1 MPRYIKGVELTQDG
15 MHAIFERMGQ
25 NITSGII
32 YNGNPDIR
40 VDVLN
45 QQGFM
50 PILTGVN
57 PTQESGH
64 WIMLIKGQGNHYYLF
79 DPLGEGSGKGYKNI
93 LARKLP
99 ENATLSVIP
108 NDAGFNMGLCGYW
121 VASAGVRA
129 HTALTGDN
137 PPTLENLGQ
146 TITQEMQNE
155 LDGNGYGDIT
165 GWLRAVANEF
175 PAGDAQTDAT
185 ALRRATEKDLHIE
198 VPTLISTGTTTTP
211 KEIPPQPTTPS
222 AILNSS
228 ILDDDVDVHGV
239 IEHVHKEYLRHPYP
253 GPLKNPKDATEGRL
267 SPNEGPDRTTHGLA
281 HTIRTMAC
289 AEVMVEEAR
298 KAKFRGEKLGT
309 AQDGRTLADV
319 TPEELKKILIAQAF
333 FVVGRDD
340 ERSGYDDKLKRN
352 FYEEYHK
359 KSEQAFRKYVEDN
372 KLIGKIFK
380 DQKEVDHYAAIV
392 LDERHSW
399 DQTPAHVLINQ
410 GHMVDLMRVKSPSE
424 VVVERAY
431 NTLKNSVGS
440 LGAEVVLR
448 THREFFLATGSAVP
462 SFNPQANENL
472 RAEEPYENMVSQK
485 YVIEKG
491 KTINT
496 LAEARRVASD
506 YRPNENERF
515 VTIREHTAIEENNIH
530 SEEAKKLFKEG
541 GAYEN
546 PYSGEKYAIKKGKDL
561 NSMSDIRVINS
572 KSPMTE
578 DERLITIKEYYS
590 LPEIKNKFPGHS
602 TQLAESPAT
611 DFARTCE
618 QKPSICL
625 GAIKEARQQ
634 IKIDAVKE
642 VLQAS
647 SDKKRKKPN
656 RDEIAAARIIHQIMA
671 NPEVIQND
679 HVLLNGQKLE
689 EQFFRDLLAK
699 CDMAVVGSLLNNTD
713 VNNIDR
719 LMQHEKDT
727 EFHSTD
733 PKAVP
738 VKIGETWNE
747 EIRKKG
753 GEYRDKIKHDLI
765 FLMQN
770 DAWYYSRVN
779 AIAQNRDKGSTF
791 KEVMF
796 TALLTPLTSKALVDT
811 HGRTSSPKLL
821 YRGLN
826 FSEDFQNKLV
836 NQANTI
842 IANSSKHLFTDLSAQ
857 DFMQIKLNDL
867 SKISARTNASNSVN
881 IEVPRTIFDSNTIFE
896 INDPEGLLQAKQ
908 VGTHVQDSEDEFSF
922 YLPDDVALVPTK
934 VSLDGKTSTGAD
946 RYIITFTTIKSPD
959 FIHRHES
966 GFAINS
972 LIKIQNAQV
981 METVNAIKTELPGDL
996 EEKLFALQLKMV
1008 EQSHL
1013 PIRGG
1018 FLDRI
1023 LHYFS
1028 GKDDQKISLERK
1040 IFLNEKVIPKLRECH
1055 NALRLN
1061 NMDMLQRALAAFP
1074 SDKEWSHF
1082 KSDTA
1087 KDAKREMDN
1096 LRPLIE
1102 KKIALQRQLAPLMKC
1117 QDALEKQHV
1126 TEALEALE
1134 SMPSDNN
1141 MSNIPLISSSLRE
1154 QIQLTKQETAENLAP
1169 LQHAVITPV
1178 LTNTEQVKKRYE
1190 TLATNITQ
1198 RITALETAK
1207 LDDVNHVKKELLN
1220 FNALPEEV
1228 KVLRNEKAR
1237 LYSEAETVDFTDID
1251 KSEEQLRTI
1260 HNKLYDA
1267 YIVKVVEEI
1276 NKLEE
1281 EKPKNLAAV
1290 KKMISSFNERLTEV
1304 EQLRQEK
1311 TRKHGAS
1318 KELLDLSDVD
1328 ALKDRLQ
1335 KVNQFL
1341 TKALIS
1347 NLRVSL
1353 NQMEVKTFDVQ
1364 TKEAQL
1370 NLQLL
1375 DKLAKTLD
1383 DSDTAQRH
1391 KAEIVKLNEF
1401 FVEKQKA
1408 YPAMMQLQ
1416 FKSEALIIQL
1426 RELCEIHQVNST
1438 KSRKTRTEELTK
1450 NRWMLQGLTDL
1461 VGLTTDERITLA
1473 KKGTLLD
1480 KFMEDLNNDK
1490 YEMQE
1495 LMNILAKRSP
1505 EELEEAIGISTE
1517 GAVKLHALLKSLGH
1531 STTFVAKIEER
1542 AKLSDD
1548 VFLELNK
1555 AVIQNIV
1562 KEERQKTLEL

>member
-1 MPRYIKGVELTQDG
+1 MPKYVKGVELTQDG

-25 NITSGII
+25 DITSGII

-40 VDVLN
+40 IDVLN

-64 WIMLIKGQGNHYYLF
+64 WIMLIKGQGNQYYLF

-93 LARKLP
+93 LTKKLP
-99 ENATLSVIP
+99 QGATLSVIP
-108 NDAGFNMGLCGYW
+108 NGAGLNMGLCGYW

-155 LDGNGYGDIT
+155 LDGNGYGEIA
-165 GWLRAVANEF
+165 GWLQAVANDF
-175 PAGDAQTDAT
+175 PVGDVKTDAT
-185 ALRRATEKDLHIE
+185 ALRRATEKELQIDS
-198 VPTLISTGTTTTP
+198 PTLIFTGKTTTT
-211 KEIPPQPTTPS
+211 KEVPISTVSQTVPS
-222 AILNSS
+222 TILNST
-228 ILDDDVDVHGV
+228 ILDNDVDVHGV
-239 IEHVHKEYLRHPYP
+239 VNYVHKEYLRYPYP
-253 GPLKNPKDATEGRL
+253 GPLKNPKAPTEGRL
-267 SPNEGPDRTTHGLA
+267 QPNEGPDRTTHGLA

-298 KAKFRGEKLGT
+298 KAKFRGEKLGK

-319 TPEELKKILIAQAF
+319 TPEELKKTLIAQAF

-359 KSEQAFRKYVEDN
+359 KSEQAFRKYVEEN

-380 DQKEVDHYAAIV
+380 DQKEVDLYAAIV

-399 DQTPAHVLINQ
+399 DQTPAHILINQ

-462 SFNPQANENL
+462 SFNPQAKENL

-485 YVIEKG
+485 YVVEKG

-496 LAEARRVASD
+496 LEEARRVASN
-506 YRPNENERF
+506 YRLNDNERF
-515 VTIREHTAIEENNIH
+515 VTIREHITIEENNIH

-561 NSMSDIRVINS
+561 NSINDIRAINS
-572 KSPMTE
+572 KSLITE
-578 DERLITIKEYYS
+578 DERLVTIKEYYS
-590 LPEIKNKFPGHS
+590 LPEIQNKFPGYN
-602 TQLAESPAT
+602 TQLTESPAT

-618 QKPSICL
+618 QKPSVCL
-625 GAIKEARQQ
+625 GAIKETRQQ
-634 IKIDAVKE
+634 IKLNAVKE
-642 VLQAS
+642 VLQTS
-647 SDKKRKKPN
+647 SDKKRKQAN
-656 RDEIAAARIIHQIMA
+656 IDEIAAAQIIRQIMA
-671 NPEVIQND
+671 NPDVIQDD

-713 VNNIDR
+713 INNIDR

-753 GEYRDKIKHDLI
+753 SEYRDKIKYDLI

-811 HGRTSSPKLL
+811 HGRASSPKLL
-821 YRGLN
+821 YRGLS

-842 IANSSKHLFTDLSAQ
+842 IANSAKHLFTDLSAQ

-881 IEVPRTIFDSNTIFE
+881 IEVPRTIFDSNTVFE

-908 VGTHVQDSEDEFSF
+908 VGTHVLDSEDEFSF

-934 VSLDGKTSTGAD
+934 VTLDGKTSTGAD

-959 FIHRHES
+959 FIQRHES
-966 GFAINS
+966 GFAVNS
-972 LIKIQNAQV
+972 LIKIQNAKV
-981 METVNAIKTELPGDL
+981 VETINAIKTEVPEDL
-996 EEKLFALQLKMV
+996 EEKLFTLQLKMV

-1018 FLDRI
+1018 FLDKI

-1061 NMDMLQRALAAFP
+1061 NMDMLQRALANFP
-1074 SDKEWSHF
+1074 SDKKWSHF
-1082 KSDTA
+1082 TSGAAKTA
-1087 KDAKREMDN
+1087 KMEMDN

-1102 KKIALQRQLAPLMKC
+1102 KKIALQRQLSPLMKC
-1117 QDALEKQHV
+1117 QDTLEKQQL
-1126 TEALEALE
+1126 TEALKTLE
-1134 SMPSDNN
+1134 SMPSDND
-1141 MSNIPLISSSLRE
+1141 MSNISSISSSLKE
-1154 QIQLTKQETAENLAP
+1154 QIQRTKQEMAENLKP
-1169 LQHAVITPV
+1169 LQHATITP
-1178 LTNTEQVKKRYE
+1178 LLIDTEQVRKRYE
-1190 TLATNITQ
+1190 TLITNITQ
-1198 RITALETAK
+1198 RTTALDTAK
-1207 LDDVNHVKKELLN
+1207 LDDVTSIKKELFN
-1220 FNALPEEV
+1220 SNALHEEV
-1228 KVLRNEKAR
+1228 RVLRNEKVR
-1237 LYSEAETVDFTDID
+1237 LYSETDTVDFADVE
-1251 KSEEQLRTI
+1251 KLEEQLRTI

-1267 YIVKVVEEI
+1267 YVVKVTEKI
-1276 NKLEE
+1276 DLLEDK
-1281 EKPKNLAAV
+1281 KPKNLTAV
-1290 KKMISSFNERLTEV
+1290 KEMISSFNEQLAEV

-1311 TRKHGAS
+1311 IRKHGTS
-1318 KELLDLSDVD
+1318 KAPLNLSDVD
-1328 ALKDRLQ
+1328 GLKDRLQ

-1347 NLRVSL
+1347 NIRVSL
-1353 NQMEVKTFDVQ
+1353 NQMEVTTFDAQ
-1364 TKEAQL
+1364 TKEAQH

-1383 DSDTAQRH
+1383 DSDTSQKH

-1408 YPAMMQLQ
+1408 YPAMMQLH

-1426 RELCEIHQVNST
+1426 RELCEAHHVNSA
-1438 KSRKTRTEELTK
+1438 KSRKIKTE

-1461 VGLTTDERITLA
+1461 IGLTTDERPALA
-1473 KKGTLLD
+1473 KKGKLLD
-1480 KFMEDLNNDK
+1480 KFKKDLNNDK
-1490 YEMQE
+1490 YNIQE
-1495 LMNILAKRSP
+1495 LINILAKRSP
-1505 EELEEAIGISTE
+1505 DELEEVIGIPTE
-1517 GAVKLHALLKSLGH
+1517 SAVKLHALLKNLSH

-1548 VFLELNK
+1548 VLVALNQT
-1555 AVIQNIV
+1555 AMQHVV
-1562 KEERQKTLEL
+1562 KEELQKTIEL